1 MKNEQL
7 KWFSYNQNNP
17 GGRFIVDADVAQT
30 VCIQAHS
37 ADEANQIAESK
48 GIYFD
53 GVADGTDCSCCGDRW
68 RRQDDDC
75 DGTDVPCLYGEPVEN
90 WDICVEQNNGF
101 SVGGCNDRMRFH
113 RFGV

>member
-1 MKNEQL
+1 M
-7 KWFSYNQNNP
+7 KWFPFFQNNP
-17 GGRFIVDADVAQT
+17 SGIFFVDANLDKT
-30 VCIQAHS
+30 VFIQAGS
-37 ADEANQIAESK
+37 ADEANQIAQSK

-75 DGTDVPCLYGEPVEN
+75 DGTDVPCRFGSPVEN
-90 WDICVEQNNGF
+90 WDICVERNNGF
-101 SVGGCNDRMRFH
+101 GGCNDRMRFH